1 MQSHIVNVVI
11 KLIRVGEC
19 KGQKTTNSV
28 KSFVILFF
36 FFFIILSISLLTT
49 DLAGADWMIRTPDV
63 LQKLQTEACT
73 LWECVHILEARLFME
88 QV

>member
-1 MQSHIVNVVI
+1 MQSHSVSVVI

-28 KSFVILFF
+28 KSFV
-36 FFFIILSISLLTT
+36 ILSISLLTT

>member
-11 KLIRVGEC
+11 KLIRVGDC

-28 KSFVILFF
+28 KSFVIL
-36 FFFIILSISLLTT
+36 SISLLTS
-49 DLAGADWMIRTPDV
+49 DLAGADWMIRTPDA

>member
-28 KSFVILFF
+28 KSFVIL
-36 FFFIILSISLLTT
+36 SISLLTT
-49 DLAGADWMIRTPDV
+49 DLAGADWMIRTPEV

>member
-1 MQSHIVNVVI
+1 MQSHIVSVVI

-28 KSFVILFF
+28 KSFV
-36 FFFIILSISLLTT
+36 ILSISLLTT

>member
-11 KLIRVGEC
+11 QLIRVGEC

-28 KSFVILFF
+28 KSFV
-36 FFFIILSISLLTT
+36 ILSISLLTT

>member
-19 KGQKTTNSV
+19 KGQKSV
-28 KSFVILFF
+28 KSFV
-36 FFFIILSISLLTT
+36 ILSISLLTT

>member
-28 KSFVILFF
+28 KSFV
-36 FFFIILSISLLTT
+36 ILSISLLTT

>member
-28 KSFVILFF
+28 KSFVIL
-36 FFFIILSISLLTT
+36 SISLLTT

-63 LQKLQTEACT
+63 FQKLQTEACT